1 MTDPRRFAA
10 HAPRGVLLDPRFW
23 LENPRLVTAVA
34 ASVLVGV
41 ALIAVVASARGP
53 LPAASA
59 LTIYVLV
66 FWGLAV
72 AARGL
77 ARLEI
82 EHGIADTVNYRA
94 TGWLRKLVSGE
105 VPRPSLS
112 ELEPQLLPTNP
123 TPDIGIL
130 RLFQHILQE
139 ARDRRSSPGFLLME
153 PYREEAYGSLFR
165 LQGIQRAA
173 LQLGILGT
181 FVGLVLALTRLRPG
195 GGAGPAV
202 EGIGPLI
209 GSLDVAFTTS
219 IAGIAV
225 SVILGFAMMALRGKQ
240 EAYFRS
246 MEEGTVSVA
255 SLARNAINKD
265 EYLAELSQV
274 QVAIHQLGDRILEQS
289 QQTEAQTGVLHSGV
303 RRLVETKGELDGF
316 LDHLSEEQNTFLGEM
331 REVYELLSPE
341 RLARRLDERIE
352 ESLDQM
358 LARWQRGIDES
369 VGGLSEVGGTLKALV
384 RGLEA
389 SQETLREERGF
400 SQETADRSSAT
411 ILRLS
416 TSLDRLAQRQVEWL
430 AELQRAVPENLEGA
444 LMGAVTRA
452 FDALGKGAPE
462 PAAPTS
468 TQFSAGSAELISV
481 IKTVGEIQHGSL
493 RKVVDELSALRA
505 SLERRPARRSL
516 GGAFR
521 AYAVWL
527 SEDWKRTAA
536 HLASFARSSDRR
548 RPRRERVASTSVS
561 GEEI

>member
-1 MTDPRRFAA
+1 M
-10 HAPRGVLLDPRFW
+10 
-23 LENPRLVTAVA
+23 TAVA

-94 TGWLRKLVSGE
+94 AGWLRKLVSGE

-112 ELEPQLLPTNP
+112 ELEPRPPSRPTRP
-123 TPDIGIL
+123 RTSAS
-130 RLFQHILQE
+130 FVCSSTSCK
-139 ARDRRSSPGFLLME
+139 RRETGGRAPGSCLLME

-165 LQGIQRAA
+165 LPGHPAR
-173 LQLGILGT
+173 GPP
-181 FVGLVLALTRLRPG
+181 TRHSRHLRGAGPRPHPPETRSQ
-195 GGAGPAV
+195 AGPAV

-303 RRLVETKGELDGF
+303 HQLVETKGELDGF
-316 LDHLSEEQNTFLGEM
+316 LDHLIEEQNTFLGEM

-389 SQETLREERGF
+389 SQETLREDRGF

-416 TSLDRLAQRQVEWL
+416 TSLDRLAQRAGRVVG
-430 AELQRAVPENLEGA
+430 RATA
-444 LMGAVTRA
+444 CRA
-452 FDALGKGAPE
+452 GE
-462 PAAPTS
+462 P
-468 TQFSAGSAELISV
+468 G
-481 IKTVGEIQHGSL
+481 G
-493 RKVVDELSALRA
+493 RA
-505 SLERRPARRSL
+505 DGCRHPRL
-516 GGAFR
+516 
-521 AYAVWL
+521 
-527 SEDWKRTAA
+527 
-536 HLASFARSSDRR
+536 R
-548 RPRRERVASTSVS
+548 RPRQGCA
-561 GEEI
+561 